1 MMWLV
6 PVPPDD
12 RAPGDLDP
20 EATRRRLE
28 ALYGEALPG
37 GGTPD
42 GTPTASK
49 PPSPVGR
56 PPRNQPVTPPA
67 QQRAQYHVAAPDP
80 AAPGDTTAQP
90 PTRPARTRG
99 RQPAGPASPKAPD
112 RSEPQTRRRGRRG
125 PKPPLPKAKWFRPK
139 LRWFTL
145 YLPLLLLLV
154 VAGAAFWA
162 WRTFDTIDRV
172 SLGDALTPAAGRS
185 SNYLIVGSDSR
196 ANIDQSAPDAA
207 AFGPDVAGERADTL
221 ILMRVGEG
229 TPTMM
234 SVPRDLWVTNAATGR
249 QGRVNGAIAKG
260 RANLVRTVTDAL
272 DVTVQHYVE
281 VDFVSFAAIVD
292 AMGGITI
299 DFPHPA
305 FDRNSGLRIEHAG
318 PNLLDGPQA
327 LAYVR
332 SRHYT
337 EIVDGKERT
346 DPTGDIGRQQRQQ
359 TFIRTVLET
368 AGDTRNPVTLARIA
382 AAGGKGSKVDD
393 TFGLLDAWR
402 LVRGLSA
409 GTPESVVL
417 PTRPARKGGAAVLL
431 LDDAAAPPV
440 LARFRDAAGGT

>member
-1 MMWLV
+1 MCVV

-12 RAPGDLDP
+12 LAPGGLDP

-28 ALYGEALPG
+28 ALYGEELPG
-37 GGTPD
+37 GAPGTPA
-42 GTPTASK
+42 TAPEPPTHL
-49 PPSPVGR
+49 GR
-56 PPRNQPVTPPA
+56 PPRNEPVTPPA
-67 QQRAQYHVAAPDP
+67 RQRAQYHVAAPDP
-80 AAPGDTTAQP
+80 TAPGDTPA
-90 PTRPARTRG
+90 RPAIPAARSRD
-99 RQPAGPASPKAPD
+99 RPPAGSLPPKA
-112 RSEPQTRRRGRRG
+112 SERGESRARRRGRRG
-125 PKPPLPKAKWFRPK
+125 VKPPLPKAKWFRPK

-145 YLPLLLLLV
+145 YLPLLVLLV
-154 VAGAAFWA
+154 VAGVGFWA
-162 WRTFDTIDRV
+162 WRTFDTIERV
-172 SLGDALTPAAGRS
+172 PLGDALTPATGRS

-196 ANIDQSAPDAA
+196 ANIDPNAPDAG
-207 AFGPDVAGERADTL
+207 AFGPDVQGERADTL

-249 QGRVNGAIAKG
+249 QGRVNGSIAKG
-260 RANLVRTVTDAL
+260 RANLVRTVTGAL

-305 FDRNSGLRIEHAG
+305 FDRNSGLRVDQAG
-318 PNLLDGPQA
+318 PNLLDGRQA

-337 EIVDGKERT
+337 EVVDGKERT

-368 AGDTRNPVTLARIA
+368 AGETRNPVTLARIA

>member
-234 SVPRDLWVTNAATGR
+234 SVPRDLWVTNAATG
-249 QGRVNGAIAKG
+249 QNLEGVRVVLASAYYDPRYARLVAEKAGVRVLAMANQVGAVGGADTYLDMIGYDVRVIAE
-260 RANLVRTVTDAL
+260 AL
-272 DVTVQHYVE
+272 
-281 VDFVSFAAIVD
+281 
-292 AMGGITI
+292 
-299 DFPHPA
+299 
-305 FDRNSGLRIEHAG
+305 
-318 PNLLDGPQA
+318 
-327 LAYVR
+327 
-332 SRHYT
+332 
-337 EIVDGKERT
+337 
-346 DPTGDIGRQQRQQ
+346 
-359 TFIRTVLET
+359 
-368 AGDTRNPVTLARIA
+368 A
-382 AAGGKGSKVDD
+382 AAG
-393 TFGLLDAWR
+393 
-402 LVRGLSA
+402 
-409 GTPESVVL
+409 
-417 PTRPARKGGAAVLL
+417 
-431 LDDAAAPPV
+431 PP
-440 LARFRDAAGGT
+440 

>member
-1 MMWLV
+1 MSMV

-12 RAPGDLDP
+12 RAPGGLDP
-20 EATRRRLE
+20 EETRRRLE
-28 ALYGEALPG
+28 ALYGEDI
-37 GGTPD
+37 TPD
-42 GTPTASK
+42 DLAPPPTA
-49 PPSPVGR
+49 PPLSPGVAR
-56 PPRNQPVTPPA
+56 PPRNAPVTPPA
-67 QQRAQYHVAAPDP
+67 QQRAQYHVAAPP
-80 AAPGDTTAQP
+80 AEALGRQTP
-90 PTRPARTRG
+90 PARASGTRSPRPEERG
-99 RQPAGPASPKAPD
+99 RGTGPATTK
-112 RSEPQTRRRGRRG
+112 RRGLRLT
-125 PKPPLPKAKWFRPK
+125 LPKAKWLRPK

-145 YLPLLLLLV
+145 YLPLLVVLALLGGGL
-154 VAGAAFWA
+154 WA

-172 SLGDALTPAAGRS
+172 PLGDALTPPAGQG

-196 ANIDQSAPDAA
+196 ANIDVSAPDAA

-221 ILMRVGEG
+221 IVLRVGDG
-229 TPTMM
+229 APVMM

-260 RANLVRTVTDAL
+260 RANLTRTVTAAL
-272 DVTVQHYVE
+272 DVTIQHYVE

-305 FDRNSGLRIEHAG
+305 FDRHSGLRVDHAG

-337 EIVDGKERT
+337 EIIDGGERT
-346 DPTGDIGRQQRQQ
+346 DPTGDLGRQQRQQ
-359 TFIRTVLET
+359 TFIRTVLKS
-368 AGDTRNPVTLARIA
+368 AGETRNPVTLARIA
-382 AAGGKGSKVDD
+382 AAGGKGSKIDD
-393 TFGLLDAWR
+393 SFGLRDAWR

-417 PTRPARKGGAAVLL
+417 PTTPARKGGAAVLVM
-431 LDDAAAPPV
+431 DDKAAQPV
-440 LARFRDAAGGT
+440 LARFRDSPGGT